1 MGTSGQRAAFVGAG
15 RSIVHGNFRVGARVD
30 SVSPIELGPRRR
42 LLLAGPR
49 GLRRPSGVWIVLTFQ
64 RGSRRRQLLRAH
76 LRPLA
81 LKPSPTPAPPIA
93 PSAADAISLV
103 MVRMPP
109 VAPTAPVAT
118 GAVGPQR
125 PRVTGHRH
133 DARGSYPLRPQQRTP
148 RRPSALGARPKMMSQ
163 RANEPKIF
171 ELALAITRKISN
183 SQNWQV
189 SWVKTHSDW
198 GFLAA
203 GCYSAL
209 RIGGNDDSQMTVCFA
224 PYNSPAESNN

>member
-15 RSIVHGNFRVGARVD
+15 RSVVHGNFRVGARVD
-30 SVSPIELGPRRR
+30 SASPIELGPRRR

-49 GLRRPSGVWIVLTFQ
+49 GLLRPSGVWIVLTFQ

-171 ELALAITRKISN
+171 ELALAITRKNLKFPKLASFLGKDP
-183 SQNWQV
+183 SRLGFSCGWVLQRTQNRW
-189 SWVKTHSDW
+189 K
-198 GFLAA
+198 
-203 GCYSAL
+203 
-209 RIGGNDDSQMTVCFA
+209 R
-224 PYNSPAESNN
+224 